1 MTDIALKNAVIP
13 APAGEDGLNRY
24 LAEIRKF
31 PILSPEDEYMLAKRF
46 KEHGDPEAAAKLV
59 TSHLRLVAKAAMRY
73 RGYGLPVADLISE
86 GNVGLIQG
94 VRRFDPDRGFR
105 LATYA
110 LWWIKASIQEFILR
124 SWSMVKLGT
133 TAAQKRLFFNLRR
146 IKNSL
151 QAYDDT
157 DLKPDQVRQ
166 IADTLGVS
174 ETEVTSMNRR
184 MMQGGDA
191 SLNVPLGETGEDQWQ
206 DLLTDDSPLQ
216 DEALAGAQEHQR
228 RQNMLFEALG
238 TLSDRER
245 DILVQRR
252 LIDEPKTLED
262 LSLVYKVS
270 RERVRQIEVRA
281 FEKLSRA
288 MHRIDDEQRIAKLGG
303 RRENQAREGH

>member
-1 MTDIALKNAVIP
+1 
-13 APAGEDGLNRY
+13 
-24 LAEIRKF
+24 
-31 PILSPEDEYMLAKRF
+31 
-46 KEHGDPEAAAKLV
+46 
-59 TSHLRLVAKAAMRY
+59 
-73 RGYGLPVADLISE
+73 
-86 GNVGLIQG
+86 
-94 VRRFDPDRGFR
+94 
-105 LATYA
+105 
-110 LWWIKASIQEFILR
+110 
-124 SWSMVKLGT
+124 
-133 TAAQKRLFFNLRR
+133 
-146 IKNSL
+146 
-151 QAYDDT
+151 
-157 DLKPDQVRQ
+157 
-166 IADTLGVS
+166 
-174 ETEVTSMNRR
+174 MNRR

-216 DEALAGAQEHQR
+216 DEALAGAQERQR

-303 RRENQAREGH
+303 RRENQARKGH